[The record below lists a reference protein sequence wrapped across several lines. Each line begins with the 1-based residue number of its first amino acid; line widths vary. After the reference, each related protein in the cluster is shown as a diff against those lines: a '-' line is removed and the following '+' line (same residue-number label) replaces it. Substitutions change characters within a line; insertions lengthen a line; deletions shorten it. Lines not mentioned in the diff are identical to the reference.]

1 MTASLSGIK
10 ETLEQIEIKVM
21 FKHVWFPDGKFVS
34 YWAFFNRFNLE
45 TEKKDQAVNVKK
57 FFLRYLPPMLP
68 YTESNLLNL
77 QRLIMLSREFSEC
90 VNQSAS
96 RCCCIFQC
104 KDILFGRH
112 DQARLILKMTFE
124 GK

>member
-21 FKHVWFPDGKFVS
+21 FKHVCFPDVKFVS

-68 YTESNLLNL
+68 
-77 QRLIMLSREFSEC
+77 
-90 VNQSAS
+90 
-96 RCCCIFQC
+96 
-104 KDILFGRH
+104 
-112 DQARLILKMTFE
+112 
-124 GK
+124 

>member
-68 YTESNLLNL
+68 
-77 QRLIMLSREFSEC
+77 
-90 VNQSAS
+90 
-96 RCCCIFQC
+96 
-104 KDILFGRH
+104 
-112 DQARLILKMTFE
+112 
-124 GK
+124 